1 MKKLKLF
8 FKTGFYFANIVL
20 MIFYLYPGSILGCFL
35 YNDCYIQPQ
44 ITRDF
49 IISSNHFY
57 AFILL
62 TSLGVF
68 SFHNTKKIN
77 FLIFYLFLLSIILE
91 LFHIIIPVRAF
102 EMSDLF
108 GNIVGVIL
116 VILIY
121 KIVIRYVK
129 TQNLFFN
136 FINYFNYWLLFNT
149 SKHFKQ
155 LFNF

>member
-49 IISSNHFY
+49 IVSANHVY

-62 TSLGVF
+62 TSLGVL

-102 EMSDLF
+102 EVSDLF

-116 VILIY
+116 MVFIY
-121 KIVIRYVK
+121 KVVIRHV
-129 TQNLFFN
+129 
-136 FINYFNYWLLFNT
+136 
-149 SKHFKQ
+149 
-155 LFNF
+155 

>member
-1 MKKLKLF
+1 MNRLKKF
-8 FKTGFYFANIVL
+8 FKIGFYSSNIIL
-20 MIFYLYPGSILGCFL
+20 IIFYLYPGSILGCFL

-44 ITRDF
+44 ITQDF
-49 IISSNHFY
+49 IVSANHVY

-62 TSLGVF
+62 TSLGVL

-102 EMSDLF
+102 EASDLF
-108 GNIVGVIL
+108 GNIIGVIL
-116 VILIY
+116 VVFIY

-129 TQNLFFN
+129 T
-136 FINYFNYWLLFNT
+136 
-149 SKHFKQ
+149 
-155 LFNF
+155 

>member
-1 MKKLKLF
+1 MNKLKNF
-8 FKTGFYFANIVL
+8 FKIGFYFANIIL
-20 MIFYLYPGSILGCFL
+20 ITLYLFPGSIFGCFL
-35 YNDCYIQPQ
+35 YDNCYIQPQ
-44 ITRDF
+44 ITKDLFVGDF
-49 IISSNHFY
+49 KISSNHVY

-62 TSLGVF
+62 TSLGVL

-91 LFHIIIPVRAF
+91 LFHIIIPDRGF
-102 EMSDLF
+102 ELSDLF

-129 TQNLFFN
+129 T
-136 FINYFNYWLLFNT
+136 
-149 SKHFKQ
+149 
-155 LFNF
+155 

>member
-1 MKKLKLF
+1 MKKIKIF
-8 FKTGFYFANIVL
+8 FKIGFYSSNIILVIL
-20 MIFYLYPGSILGCFL
+20 YLFPCSILGYFL
-35 YNDCYIQPQ
+35 YNNCYIQPQ
-44 ITRDF
+44 ITRDS

-77 FLIFYLFLLSIILE
+77 FLIVYLFLLSIILE
-91 LFHIIIPVRAF
+91 LFHIIIPARRF

-116 VILIY
+116 VIFIY

-129 TQNLFFN
+129 T
-136 FINYFNYWLLFNT
+136 
-149 SKHFKQ
+149 
-155 LFNF
+155 

>member
-20 MIFYLYPGSILGCFL
+20 MIFYLYPGSILGCFF

-44 ITRDF
+44 ITQDF
-49 IISSNHFY
+49 IVSANHVY

-62 TSLGVF
+62 TSLGVL

-102 EMSDLF
+102 EASDLF
-108 GNIVGVIL
+108 GNIIGVIL
-116 VILIY
+116 VVFIY
-121 KIVIRYVK
+121 KIVTRHV
-129 TQNLFFN
+129 
-136 FINYFNYWLLFNT
+136 
-149 SKHFKQ
+149 
-155 LFNF
+155 

>member
-44 ITRDF
+44 ITQNF
-49 IISSNHFY
+49 IVSTNHVY

-62 TSLGVF
+62 SSLGLF

-108 GNIVGVIL
+108 GNILGVIL
-116 VILIY
+116 VVFIY
-121 KIVIRYVK
+121 KVVIRYDK
-129 TQNLFFN
+129 T
-136 FINYFNYWLLFNT
+136 
-149 SKHFKQ
+149 
-155 LFNF
+155 

>member
-1 MKKLKLF
+1 MNRLKIF
-8 FKTGFYFANIVL
+8 FKIGFYSANIIL
-20 MIFYLYPGSILGCFL
+20 ITLYLFPGSIIGWFL
-35 YNDCYIQPQ
+35 YNDHLTQPQ

-49 IISSNHFY
+49 VISSNHVY

-62 TSLGVF
+62 TSLGIF

-77 FLIFYLFLLSIILE
+77 FLSIYLFLLSIILE
-91 LFHIIIPVRAF
+91 LFHIIIPNRGF

-116 VILIY
+116 VIFIY

-129 TQNLFFN
+129 T
-136 FINYFNYWLLFNT
+136 
-149 SKHFKQ
+149 
-155 LFNF
+155 

>member
-1 MKKLKLF
+1 MNKLKNF
-8 FKTGFYFANIVL
+8 FKIGFYFANIVL
-20 MIFYLYPGSILGCFL
+20 IIFYLYPGSILGCFL

-49 IISSNHFY
+49 IISSNHVY
-57 AFILL
+57 AFVLL
-62 TSLGVF
+62 SGLGVF

-77 FLIFYLFLLSIILE
+77 FLIFYLFLLSIFLE
-91 LFHIIIPVRAF
+91 LFHIIIPNRGF

-121 KIVIRYVK
+121 KIVIRYV
-129 TQNLFFN
+129 
-136 FINYFNYWLLFNT
+136 
-149 SKHFKQ
+149 
-155 LFNF
+155 

>member
-1 MKKLKLF
+1 MKKIKNF
-8 FKTGFYFANIVL
+8 FKIGFYSANTIL
-20 MIFYLYPGSILGCFL
+20 IILYLFPGSILGCFL

-49 IISSNHFY
+49 IISSNHVY
-57 AFILL
+57 AFVLL
-62 TSLGVF
+62 SSLGVF

-77 FLIFYLFLLSIILE
+77 FLSVYLFLLSIFLE
-91 LFHIIIPVRAF
+91 LFHIIIPNRGF

-129 TQNLFFN
+129 T
-136 FINYFNYWLLFNT
+136 
-149 SKHFKQ
+149 
-155 LFNF
+155 